1 MASAQDHL
9 KETGA
14 DLKLVEPQNIHIT
27 MRFLGET
34 RQSQIEEVKR
44 ALNAVEFAPFE
55 CEFRGMGAFP
65 SLKRINVIWVG
76 IEGGSSELER
86 ISSSL
91 EGGLRRAGFSPDNK
105 GFNPHVTIA
114 RVKTGRNR
122 ELLASYIAQ
131 MKEYEFGKLP
141 VSEVRLKQSVLK
153 PTGPVYNTIYGK
165 TARAE

>member
-1 MASAQDHL
+1 M
-9 KETGA
+9 
-14 DLKLVEPQNIHIT
+14 
-27 MRFLGET
+27 
-34 RQSQIEEVKR
+34 
-44 ALNAVEFAPFE
+44 
-55 CEFRGMGAFP
+55 
-65 SLKRINVIWVG
+65 
-76 IEGGSSELER
+76 ER

-122 ELLASYIAQ
+122 ELLASYIDQ
-131 MKEYEFGKLP
+131 MKDYEFGKLP